1 MRMKSIEE
9 LEKELVR
16 KQELYDRSDNNPE
29 LQNKL
34 QGEIS
39 KIIYQLRLW
48 DELYN
53 AVGEDRPTFT
63 I

>member
-48 DELYN
+48 DALYN
-53 AVGEDRPTFT
+53 AVGENRPTFT
-63 I
+63 V